1 MRIKKEIL
9 IIIILDLISL
19 IVSWG
24 VFYAFKIQSGW
35 FEFQIR
41 PDFLLPMIVMN
52 LYWQIIFSLLGLY
65 RKWHLKSRLDE
76 LSAVFK
82 ALTIGALIF
91 YSMIAFED
99 SSVATSINS
108 RTSMIMYWG
117 ILFLLIGGS
126 RFIFRSIN
134 RRLLLRGIGLENAL
148 VIGTPK
154 LSKKLFDDV
163 NAFPLLGYKTIGIVS
178 LQKKIDTNEKHY
190 IGSIEDLNKIIKQN
204 KILHV
209 LIALEST
216 QHKIML
222 EIISKCP
229 TNISM
234 KIIPDMYDIISG
246 QARTNQL
253 YGFPL
258 IEIMPLVLQP
268 WEIILKRILDIT
280 VSILILIIS
289 LPLWLLI
296 AVAIKIN
303 SRGPIVFNQ
312 ERVGKDENMFF
323 MHKFRTMNQDAEK
336 HSGPIWSQ
344 KDDPRIT
351 SVGNFLRR
359 TRLDEIPQFINVLSG
374 EMSLV
379 GPRPERP
386 FFIEKLEKE
395 IPLYKRRLQVR
406 PGITGWAQIK
416 QGYDTSID
424 DVRSKVKFDL
434 YYIENMSLQM
444 DLKILLFTFYTM
456 IRGRGQ

>member
-1 MRIKKEIL
+1 
-9 IIIILDLISL
+9 
-19 IVSWG
+19 
-24 VFYAFKIQSGW
+24 
-35 FEFQIR
+35 
-41 PDFLLPMIVMN
+41 
-52 LYWQIIFSLLGLY
+52 
-65 RKWHLKSRLDE
+65 
-76 LSAVFK
+76 
-82 ALTIGALIF
+82 
-91 YSMIAFED
+91 
-99 SSVATSINS
+99 
-108 RTSMIMYWG
+108 
-117 ILFLLIGGS
+117 
-126 RFIFRSIN
+126 
-134 RRLLLRGIGLENAL
+134 
-148 VIGTPK
+148 
-154 LSKKLFDDV
+154 
-163 NAFPLLGYKTIGIVS
+163 
-178 LQKKIDTNEKHY
+178 
-190 IGSIEDLNKIIKQN
+190 
-204 KILHV
+204 
-209 LIALEST
+209 
-216 QHKIML
+216 ML